1 MKKRRGRLKSL
12 RKLKVKS
19 TQYSDINKR
28 LIYILSAVGIIILVA
43 AIVFISDAIK
53 PPDITV
59 ASEDIFNSGMIRI
72 GVRTDLG
79 NYSMRNEETGEMEGF
94 EIDVCEEVLRRIFQ
108 DQIVI
113 RYEEITSTTKLSKLK
128 RQEID
133 VCIGAFVPNSSPR
146 ITLNYSEGFFVDSVG
161 IVTRK
166 DQRLNVLNA
175 NKIIMGTLNDSYADK
190 RLGGYFDT
198 INEEISEEDRQE
210 MEIVQYSC
218 YQDLFNAVESFDAD
232 ALAASMLFI
241 NQFMRDDMVIL
252 PDRFLYHEYCFAFN
266 SRDVELVK
274 VFSEAIVA
282 MKADGT
288 LDEIR
293 EKWNM
298 DEIFE
303 G

>member
-1 MKKRRGRLKSL
+1 
-12 RKLKVKS
+12 
-19 TQYSDINKR
+19 
-28 LIYILSAVGIIILVA
+28 
-43 AIVFISDAIK
+43 
-53 PPDITV
+53 
-59 ASEDIFNSGMIRI
+59 
-72 GVRTDLG
+72 
-79 NYSMRNEETGEMEGF
+79 
-94 EIDVCEEVLRRIFQ
+94 
-108 DQIVI
+108 
-113 RYEEITSTTKLSKLK
+113 
-128 RQEID
+128 
-133 VCIGAFVPNSSPR
+133 
-146 ITLNYSEGFFVDSVG
+146 
-161 IVTRK
+161 
-166 DQRLNVLNA
+166 
-175 NKIIMGTLNDSYADK
+175 
-190 RLGGYFDT
+190 
-198 INEEISEEDRQE
+198 